1 MTLDFDN
8 FVDLEKSQ
16 TWKAKLDFLKKQ
28 NFSSSNVKK
37 LINDAEASI
46 NSIDMNVDSTSY
58 TVEQIYSKLKDDVKE
73 YSKYDKSDKSANS
86 WYRFYTSIDQII
98 PMLLTLSSY
107 KSWMIQFFY
116 VTHNK
121 MLDLLNQLVD
131 EQNEFMKI
139 KFKAEAW
146 EKMYTS
152 AKENQNNISTQEFSR
167 IQEHLQEELNAK
179 TETIQD
185 LVKDLRNMEATIKTV
200 VTAQKEQEQQLKK
213 AKEQAENPV
222 IKEQKPKPIPVRYPQ
237 KEEEE
242 AKIKQ
247 VIQETTYQS
256 EENPEPIEVESE
268 NQDENKEPIDEMDDE
283 SDDDE
288 LQTNPVEVEPKQE
301 VDDKP
306 EPDPKDVETF
316 IKEQGFQDETTFMAS
331 EGGSKSDL
339 SYPLESAAEIEE
351 LLGLNRAE
359 YDNRKKKINILV
371 TLLID
376 SEYENY
382 SYSWGAL
389 SEFLGLRQST
399 IENHISIASIDKK
412 RINR

>member
-37 LINDAEASI
+37 LINDAESSI

-86 WYRFYTSIDQII
+86 WYRFYTAIDQVI

-116 VTHNK
+116 VAHNK
-121 MLDLLNQLVD
+121 MLDLLTQLVD

-152 AKENQNNISTQEFSR
+152 AKENQSNIRPEDFDK
-167 IQEHLQEELNAK
+167 IQAHLKSELDAKEEDIQTLAEHLQ
-179 TETIQD
+179 Q
-185 LVKDLRNMEATIKTV
+185 MENTIKIV
-200 VTAQKEQEQQLKK
+200 VNAQKERELQDKK
-213 AKEQAENPV
+213 VKEQVEKPV
-222 IKEQKPKPIPVRYPQ
+222 VKEQKPKPMPAKYPQ

-247 VIQETTYQS
+247 AVVESTYQS
-256 EENPEPIEVESE
+256 EENPEPAEVESDT
-268 NQDENKEPIDEMDDE
+268 QGDKDDEIDEMDEDQDE
-283 SDDDE
+283 I
-288 LQTNPVEVEPKQE
+288 EPLKIEQEPEPEPQPQQEPDPQE
-301 VDDKP
+301 VDA
-306 EPDPKDVETF
+306 F
-316 IKEQGFQDETTFMAS
+316 MRQQGFQDETSFMMA
-331 EGGSKSDL
+331 EQGSKSDL
-339 SYPLESAAEIEE
+339 SYPLETAAEIEE
-351 LLGLNRAE
+351 ILGLNKAE
-359 YDNRKKKINILV
+359 LNNRKKQYSMIV
-371 TLLID
+371 TLLMD

-382 SYSWGAL
+382 SYSKEAL
-389 SEFLGLRQST
+389 AEFIGLKWST
-399 IENHISIASIDKK
+399 IESHIQNA
-412 RINR
+412 RIERGRVNR